1 MTVYFDK
8 GYMGP
13 LVRYSV
19 LMGSP
24 DFGVTAVEIPALT
37 WASAM
42 ERAQAKHPDWKM
54 VSTEADDPSPP
65 KPKVGGARPGA
76 GRKPN
81 PGPKTAPL
89 RVLFTPEQHAAVLAR
104 GGSTWL
110 RDLAL
115 ETLGLAP
122 DPVKRIRK
130 QPGVYVQQVPAQDL
144 DTDEVQLELKGM

>member
-24 DFGVTAVEIPALT
+24 DFGVTAVEVPALT

-54 VSTEADDPSPP
+54 VSTEA
-65 KPKVGGARPGA
+65 
-76 GRKPN
+76 
-81 PGPKTAPL
+81 
-89 RVLFTPEQHAAVLAR
+89 VLAR

-115 ETLGLAP
+115 ETMGLAP

-130 QPGVYVQQVPAQDL
+130 QPGVYVQQVPAQDM
-144 DTDEVQLELKGM
+144 DADEVQLELKGM